1 MRTWK
6 YAILPTLFLVFVT
19 SWPQIYL
26 CYQRGANWQGGFAYL
41 DPDEFGYA
49 GYVQALIEGHP
60 RLIDPYTGRQ
70 ASENFYSI
78 QFIPAYALAIPAR
91 LLGLS
96 ASLMFVLAPPLI
108 TIVSALLIFALVH
121 DVTRNKKIAA
131 ISILGVLTL
140 ATAVVVPIPLV
151 GPLTPRGFGYFP
163 FLRTYV
169 PAIPFPLLFIAPLC
183 VWRALTRDLKWGIGA
198 GLCFSILVF
207 SYFYLWTALLAW
219 FAAVLLLWAVLEDR
233 KRALKVLAV
242 IAPFLLAII
251 PFAWMITQRAAHSN
265 SDLTLRF
272 THRPDLTQ
280 TSVVLGLVIIAILL
294 IKKWR
299 SPAVTFAASLALVP
313 LLVFNQQIVTGRS
326 LQPFHYSEVV
336 ANYWIVLA
344 MFILFGLWRGITR
357 RMPLI
362 LTVGCLF
369 VGLTLGFMATRIF
382 SEGGIRIDKGLA
394 IKQKLRELG
403 PGRVYVPDLII
414 TNSLVAIEN
423 PMLWA
428 QQNYTFSNI
437 SHEEQRK
444 RFFAHLYL
452 QSAKKEEIRV
462 LLEKDFITRFEAFGD
477 RANELITAG
486 DNPITQ
492 QDIERASAE
501 ISAFYDQFQ
510 PPEDLRYAVISPND
524 RLDNLRR
531 WYSLDELGKIE
542 GFTVY
547 NLRLR
552 Q

>member
-26 CYQRGANWQGGFAYL
+26 CYQRGVNWNGGFAYL

-49 GYVQALIEGHP
+49 GYVQALIDGHP
-60 RLIDPYTGRQ
+60 RLIDPYTGRH
-70 ASENFYSI
+70 ASENLFSI
-78 QFIPAYALAIPAR
+78 QFIPAYALAIPGR
-91 LLGLS
+91 ILGLS
-96 ASLMFVLAPPLI
+96 ASMMFVLATPLI
-108 TIVSALLIFALVH
+108 TILSALLIFKLVYE
-121 DVTRNKKIAA
+121 VTGNKKIAG

-140 ATAVVVPIPLV
+140 ATAVLVPLPLI

-169 PAIPFPLLFIAPLC
+169 PAVPFPLIFIAPLC
-183 VWRALTRDLKWGIGA
+183 LWRALTKDLRWAVGA

-219 FAAVLLLWAVLEDR
+219 FAAILLLWAVWEDR
-233 KRALKVLAV
+233 KRALKVFAV
-242 IAPFLLAII
+242 ISPFFLAII
-251 PFAWMITQRAAHSN
+251 PFAWMIIQRAAHSN
-265 SDLTLRF
+265 NDLVLRF
-272 THRPDLTQ
+272 THKPDLTQ
-280 TSVVLGLVIIAILL
+280 TSVVLGLIILATIL
-294 IKKWR
+294 IKKWHG
-299 SPAVTFAASLALVP
+299 PAVTFAASLALVP

-326 LQPFHYSEVV
+326 LQPFHYSQVV
-336 ANYWIVLA
+336 ANYWIVMA
-344 MFILFGLWRGITR
+344 IFILFGLWRGMTR

-362 LTVGCLF
+362 LTAGCLF
-369 VGLTLGFMATRIF
+369 VGSTLGFMATRIF
-382 SEGGIRIDKGLA
+382 AEGSILLDKGLA

-403 PGRVYVPDLII
+403 PGRVYAPDLII

-437 SHEEQRK
+437 SHGEQRK
-444 RFFAHLYL
+444 RFFAQLYL
-452 QSAKKEEIRV
+452 QSIKKEEIRV
-462 LLEKDFITRFEAFGD
+462 LLEKDFLTRIEAFGD

-486 DNPITQ
+486 ENPITQ

-501 ISAFYDQFQ
+501 INAFYDQFQ
-510 PPEDLRYAVISPND
+510 APEELRYAVMSPND

-542 GFTVY
+542 GFTIY
-547 NLRLR
+547 NLTLR
-552 Q
+552 P